1 MKKITQ
7 YIVGCIFLS
16 IGLLM
21 NCTSSEEDLYGS
33 FSGIVTDAD
42 TKQPLNSV
50 SVSITP
56 QGETKVT
63 GSDGAYTFLEL
74 APNEYTVAY
83 KRDGYEL
90 DTKKVK
96 IEAGISS
103 RVDMVLTPLRPK
115 LTVSAETLEFG
126 EENTTLTLD
135 ITNTG
140 KGALQWQITEDI
152 EWLECKPL
160 MGKTEKEVSSI
171 VLTVS
176 REGWAKGE
184 YSRTFAISSNG
195 GSAVITVNMSV
206 SGCALKVSPQEIDL
220 GETESSA
227 KLTLTNKGNGSVNY
241 EIKSSN
247 DWIGLSKTSGK
258 VSTTDYVTVTVNR
271 GSLAAGEYNGQIT
284 FIVGEETVVVPIK
297 LIISAKSCPVVSFDA
312 VKNVAYNGAVLSGTI
327 VSVGNTKITRYGF
340 CWAQHT
346 EPTVNDSF
354 SNMGDC
360 SIPMS
365 FDGTITNLTTNTK
378 YRVRAYA
385 ENDEGIS
392 YSNEEAFTTAGVPII
407 PTVQTK
413 EITNVKSNS
422 ASAGGFL
429 SSLGNVTVISQHG
442 HVWGTSDKLEVS
454 MATKTELG
462 QQEEPTAF
470 SSEITGLKPNQ
481 KYYVRAY
488 ATNEKGTAYGEAIQF
503 TTSAADMVL
512 TTNEVTD
519 IIHNAAT
526 CGGTITNYGG
536 RTVKECGV
544 CWSLKEEA
552 VSTSDWKVI
561 GKPEKDKW
569 SCRLEGLD
577 KETDYYV
584 RAYVQASDGTV
595 FYGPIRKFTTTQE
608 VKLPSI
614 AKVTITGIDTQGA
627 TLQSSV
633 TDKGN
638 SVITACGFCWSTNTN
653 PTVKD
658 ETVACETANAAFGTK
673 LSGLKDGTKY
683 YVRAY
688 ATNAMGTQYS
698 EQAEF
703 TTTVITVPVWG
714 TISVSNIGRTRV
726 NVSAALTSNGNA
738 EITEMGVCWATHPES
753 SVYDEKLVY
762 QNGNSISTQVT
773 GLQGTTTYYL
783 RVYAQ
788 NAKGIAYSNEVSFT
802 TTNSEVD
809 VWDGVSVDTKFAGG
823 LGTES
828 NPILI
833 ESAAQLKLLAD
844 KVNSGTT
851 YAGVYFKLVSN
862 IDLNNKE
869 WTPIGGR
876 NNSSFSG
883 IFNGGSNSIVKMRI
897 HSTNYDKIGLFGEM
911 SGGSISCLMV
921 SGSIKTTQGYVGMLC
936 GHASEDVKLENIETE
951 GNIEASD
958 RVGGIIGCVNRY
970 RHVTILNSINR
981 CDIKGIRCIGGIAGG
996 GFANYIGE
1004 FTVINSIN
1012 YGNISGT
1019 KNVGGIIGG
1028 DYPTV
1033 ILKNCCN
1040 YSNTTGF
1047 GIVESVSAG
1056 YNSYNCSAINCFWLN
1071 DITTNN
1077 GTEKGFGFDKFKP
1090 ENCGYYTRTYT
1101 NCPITTMNN
1110 KDLVD
1115 ALNEWVNDND
1125 PTLYRKWIYKKD
1137 SEGKAYPAME

>member
-1 MKKITQ
+1 MKNVILHSKMI
-7 YIVGCIFLS
+7 CIFSL

-21 NCTSSEEDLYGS
+21 SCTSSEEDLYGS

-42 TKQPLNSV
+42 TKQPLSGV

-74 APNEYTVAY
+74 PPTEYTVSY
-83 KRDGYEL
+83 KRDGYEP

-103 RVDMVLTPLRPK
+103 KVDMVLTPLRPK

-140 KGALQWQITEDI
+140 KGVLEWQIAEDI

-160 MGKTEKEVSSI
+160 VGKTEKEISSVVVTI
-171 VLTVS
+171 S
-176 REGWAKGE
+176 REGWLKGE

-195 GSAVITVNMSV
+195 GSAVITANMSV

-220 GETESSA
+220 GETESST

-241 EIKSSN
+241 EIKPSN

-271 GSLAAGEYNGQIT
+271 GSLAAGEYSGQIT
-284 FIVGEETVVVPIK
+284 FIVGEETIVIPIK
-297 LIISAKSCPVVSFDA
+297 LIISAKSRPVVSFDA
-312 VKNVAYNGAVLSGTI
+312 VKNVAYNGAVLNGTI

-346 EPTVNDSF
+346 EPTVDDAF
-354 SNMGDC
+354 SNMRDC

-365 FDGTITNLTTNTK
+365 FEGTITDLAANTK
-378 YRVRAYA
+378 YYVRAYA
-385 ENDEGIS
+385 ENNEGIS
-392 YSNEEAFTTAGVPII
+392 YSNEETFTTAGVPVI

-413 EITNVKSNS
+413 EITNIKSNTV
-422 ASAGGFL
+422 SAGGFL
-429 SSLGNVTVISQHG
+429 SSLGNVTIVSQHG
-442 HVWGTSDKLEVS
+442 HIWGTSEKLEVS
-454 MATKTELG
+454 ATTKTELG
-462 QQEEPTAF
+462 KLEEPTSF
-470 SSEITGLKPNQ
+470 SSEITDLEPNQ
-481 KYYVRAY
+481 KYYVCAY
-488 ATNEKGTAYGEAIQF
+488 ATNEKGTAYGETIQF

-552 VSTSDWKVI
+552 VSTSDWKVT
-561 GKPEKDKW
+561 GKLEKDKW
-569 SCRLEGLD
+569 NCRLEGLT
-577 KETDYYV
+577 KETNYYARV
-584 RAYVQASDGTV
+584 YVQATDGAL

-627 TLQSSV
+627 TLQSSM

-638 SVITACGFCWSTNTN
+638 STITSCGFCWSTNAN
-653 PTVKD
+653 PTIEN
-658 ETVACETANAAFGTK
+658 ETVACETAGAAFGAK

-688 ATNAMGTQYS
+688 ATNTMGTGYS

-703 TTTVITVPVWG
+703 TTTAITVPVWG
-714 TISVSNIGRTRV
+714 TASVLNIGRTRV

-753 SVYDEKLVY
+753 SVYDEKLVC

-823 LGTES
+823 SGTES
-828 NPILI
+828 DPILI
-833 ESAAQLKLLAD
+833 ETAAQLKLLAD
-844 KVNSGTT
+844 KVNSGTR
-851 YAGVYFKLVSN
+851 YSGVYFKLISSIN
-862 IDLNNKE
+862 LNEKA
-869 WTPIGGR
+869 WTPIV
-876 NNSSFSG
+876 NFSG
-883 IFNGGSNSIVKMRI
+883 NFDGNGNKIEGLKVNSGVA
-897 HSTNYDKIGLFGEM
+897 GLFGTISGATLTNLYLQGQVKGSDRAGLLVGKGYGTINRITTEGKVDGGSYDGGICGELDYNSSSITNCTNKCNVTGNTSRCGGIVGRIFAGQSQNIIIINNINM
-911 SGGSISCLMV
+911 GTISSTFYSGGIV
-921 SGSIKTTQGYVGMLC
+921 GDGTEHIYGSLNVINNVNYATAKADKY
-936 GHASEDVKLENIETE
+936 A
-951 GNIEASD
+951 
-958 RVGGIIGCVNRY
+958 GGIIGY
-970 RHVTILNSINR
+970 S
-981 CDIKGIRCIGGIAGG
+981 D
-996 GFANYIGE
+996 NYI
-1004 FTVINSIN
+1004 
-1012 YGNISGT
+1012 
-1019 KNVGGIIGG
+1019 
-1028 DYPTV
+1028 
-1033 ILKNCCN
+1033 
-1040 YSNTTGF
+1040 
-1047 GIVESVSAG
+1047 
-1056 YNSYNCSAINCFWLN
+1056 SYNHNYWLN
-1071 DITTNN
+1071 DIVQNIGN
-1077 GTEKGFGFDKFKP
+1077 EKGYGNNSKKETDSYF
-1090 ENCGYYTRTYT
+1090 TR
-1101 NCPITTMNN
+1101 NSVSCFLFQLNN
-1110 KDLVD
+1110 IDLVD
-1115 ALNEWVNDND
+1115 ALNEWVNDNN
-1125 PTLYRKWIYKKD
+1125 PTLYRKWIYKKN
-1137 SEGKAYPAME
+1137 SEGKVYPAME

>member
-152 EWLECKPL
+152 EWLECKSL

-577 KETDYYV
+577 KETDYYA

-862 IDLNNKE
+862 INLNNHS
-869 WTPIGGR
+869 WLPIGGYKKAFGGYFDG
-876 NNSSFSG
+876 NKNVITGLNLNS
-883 IFNGGSNSIVKMRI
+883 
-897 HSTNYDKIGLFGEM
+897 TEPYIGLFGYANGASFSNLDITGNVKSTSNAFASYASIFCGAAEGTTFNKIRVFGTLNANGTAYA
-911 SGGSISCLMV
+911 GGVCGGCIDYASCTIKNCVNESQIVGNGGIVGVAHNKCSIVNCANYGLV
-921 SGSIKTTQGYVGMLC
+921 SG
-936 GHASEDVKLENIETE
+936 
-951 GNIEASD
+951 
-958 RVGGIIGCVNRY
+958 
-970 RHVTILNSINR
+970 
-981 CDIKGIRCIGGIAGG
+981 KG
-996 GFANYIGE
+996 
-1004 FTVINSIN
+1004 
-1012 YGNISGT
+1012 
-1019 KNVGGIIGG
+1019 NVGGILGYTNVKNVEI
-1028 DYPTV
+1028 
-1033 ILKNCCN
+1033 KNCCN
-1040 YSNTTGF
+1040 HSTVEGNA
-1047 GIVESVSAG
+1047 IVGDNYYTVSAE
-1056 YNSYNCSAINCFWLN
+1056 NCFWLN
-1071 DITTNN
+1071 DIVENTGNENGFEYNDFYNTGNN
-1077 GTEKGFGFDKFKP
+1077 GYYIPDYSDCKF
-1090 ENCGYYTRTYT
+1090 NNT
-1101 NCPITTMNN
+1101 NVLDM
-1110 KDLVD
+1110 
-1115 ALNEWVNDND
+1115 LNEWIDSNGSSI
-1125 PTLYRKWIYKKD
+1125 YHKWIYKKD
-1137 SEGKAYPAME
+1137 NKGKAYPAME